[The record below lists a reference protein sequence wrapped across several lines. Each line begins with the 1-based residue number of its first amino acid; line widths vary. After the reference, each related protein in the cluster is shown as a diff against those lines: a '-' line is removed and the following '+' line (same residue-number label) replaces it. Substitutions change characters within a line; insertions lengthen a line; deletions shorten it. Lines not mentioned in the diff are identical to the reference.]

1 MRMSSWLLMMIC
13 VRYPHTR
20 IVSHLLGLTCVWA
33 SLYAYGH
40 ELLFYLDV
48 AWGDTHKATYWGILW
63 HLIRVWV
70 GLYAYVRNYAFFGPF
85 TLPLAFGSD
94 FFSDYF
100 CIFLQTCTTPANISK
115 QIKNNKKTKNIG
127 KYELKETDHLL
138 TQNILIIADKSHIL
152 MSQWW

>member
-1 MRMSSWLLMMIC
+1 MSSWLLMMIC
-13 VRYPHTR
+13 VRYPHTH

-63 HLIRVWV
+63 HLICVWV
-70 GLYAYVRNYAFFGPF
+70 GLYAYGHNYAFFWSFYSPSCVWLRLF
-85 TLPLAFGSD
+85 LWLLLY
-94 FFSDYF
+94 FSPNLYDTCKYF
-100 CIFLQTCTTPANISK
+100 QTD
-115 QIKNNKKTKNIG
+115 KNNKKTKNIG

-152 MSQWW
+152 MSHWW